1 MAQKTIFQKI
11 DRIKYKD
18 LGYDDTCLETYGI
31 PTDVAGTNIQDMLFT
46 ENYGDFADIQGTLEN
61 ETTDDLTTGFK
72 KAFVA
77 PGMNVSADRVKL
89 ALREHKIVVTNDY
102 ELADLLVVDDSLI
115 DDHDSTFRT
124 TKMLHHKTNMYIIK
138 EGIAEDYYNT
148 TGVWTVFCDKIKTS
162 QNLYNIDYES
172 AAYDLYG
179 VSGLAIELTEKIKN
193 KEMDV
198 VNVETVMMSSA
209 SKQPLTVELIDQ
221 LDSMLSGGSDDKQLA
236 GAIIPTID
244 YRTKPHLLW
253 KLAGFLY
260 QRIDYDFNRNKDVQ
274 YWAEKAKIR
283 QVSRKSAQDA
293 ILHFESIGKL
303 SNETFKYLE
312 PIVRSEISIHN
323 RELYVFKVQ
332 IKPEYRKYFKN
343 KTND

>member
-1 MAQKTIFQKI
+1 MASKTIFQII
-11 DRIKYKD
+11 DRIKYND

-31 PTDVAGTNIQDMLFT
+31 PTDTAATNIQDMLFT
-46 ENYGDFADIQGTLEN
+46 ENYADFEDIQKTLQT
-61 ETTDDLTTGFK
+61 ETTDDLTKGFK

-77 PGMNVSADRVKL
+77 PGLSVSADRVKL

-102 ELADLLVVDDSLI
+102 ELADLLVVDDMLV
-115 DDHDSTFRT
+115 DAHDNTFRT
-124 TKMLHHKTNMYIIK
+124 TKMLHHKTNNYIIK
-138 EGIAEDYYNT
+138 EGVAEDYYNA
-148 TGVWTVFCDKIKTS
+148 TGAWTVYCDKIKNT
-162 QNLYNIDYES
+162 QNLHNIDYES

-179 VSGLAIELTEKIKN
+179 ISGLAIELIDKIKS

-209 SKQPLTVELIDQ
+209 SKQPLTVELVNQ
-221 LDSMLSGGSDDKQLA
+221 LESMMNGASDDKQLA

-253 KLAGFLY
+253 KLAGFLHQDIGY
-260 QRIDYDFNRNKDVQ
+260 YFNRNKDIQ

-283 QVSRKSAQDA
+283 SLSRKSAQDA
-293 ILHFESIGKL
+293 ILYFESEDKL
-303 SNETFKYLE
+303 SDETFKYLE